1 MATTAK
7 PVKIPAG
14 QTMAI
19 SAQATGHVKSTD
31 ASAIPFFKAKHA
43 MPASINTIM
52 TRIAPPAIKATA
64 YSISAPHALLV
75 ETLRRHVKSA
85 STATLR
91 IPTTIVLPLDA
102 PSAKKIISG
111 LHQIH

>member
-31 ASAIPFFKAKHA
+31 ASAIPFFKAKHVT
-43 MPASINTIM
+43 PASINTIM
-52 TRIAPPAIKATA
+52 IRIAPPAIKATA

-75 ETLRRHVKSA
+75 ETLRRPVKTA
-85 STATLR
+85 STATLK
-91 IPTTIVLPLDA
+91 ILITIALYWGA
-102 PSAKKIISG
+102 PSAKKIISD
-111 LHQIH
+111 LPLTP